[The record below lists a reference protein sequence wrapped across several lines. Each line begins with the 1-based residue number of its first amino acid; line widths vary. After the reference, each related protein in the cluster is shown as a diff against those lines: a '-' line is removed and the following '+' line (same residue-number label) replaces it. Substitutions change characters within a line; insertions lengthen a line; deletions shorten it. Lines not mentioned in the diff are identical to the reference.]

1 MLRKLMIYLM
11 MLATA
16 LRFFSLSFSL
26 ILDVERLP
34 IPVVVSVA
42 AMIIIGAML
51 ILRNVRTPLGKKELT
66 TYYPLASV
74 SVLFNLL
81 FIKFFSPIEVSA
93 LDLCVIGTMLDVVVN
108 TALTLMLLKES
119 RYVMVEVS
127 ADN

>member
-66 TYYPLASV
+66 TYYPLASA

>member
-16 LRFFSLSFSL
+16 LR
-26 ILDVERLP
+26 LDVERLP

>member
-66 TYYPLASV
+66 TYYPLASA

-93 LDLCVIGTMLDVVVN
+93 
-108 TALTLMLLKES
+108 
-119 RYVMVEVS
+119 VS
-127 ADN
+127 YTHLVSPCKNRMGIF